1 MNLLEHPYHNTML
14 PRPSC
19 RSRRSCSDRRSE
31 SFAGFP
37 AMCTCAIAQSPAIAG
52 GGTSDDTRRDKKIRR
67 EVDAP
72 LFFSPR
78 RFGRSAASS
87 CFTFMPNESVSQWPR
102 SLYKACARARARAS
116 CVGDACIR
124 VGSSSFFPLQ
134 RDGGGGGR
142 GRKKG
147 S

>member
-102 SLYKACARARARAS
+102 SLQSMRARARARIMRGG
-116 CVGDACIR
+116 CVHTGR
-124 VGSSSFFPLQ
+124 FFFFFSPPTG
-134 RDGGGGGR
+134 RRRGGR

>member
-102 SLYKACARARARAS
+102 SLYKACARAHHAWGMRAY
-116 CVGDACIR
+116 
-124 VGSSSFFPLQ
+124 GSVLLLFFPSN
-134 RDGGGGGR
+134 GTAEGGGR